1 VTTSH
6 SAVVS
11 GTFRRVMR
19 ILRTRR
25 SAVLCYH
32 GVGPSTT
39 RIDPGFLR
47 VEPAAFRAQLD
58 LLLEAG
64 FEFVTVAEFVERA
77 AGGRP
82 PPGLIALSFDDGMD
96 DNHEYVLPILR
107 ERGLPATVYVTTG
120 LIGKRNPWMAR
131 DSGARMMSAEELG
144 DLVLAGF
151 EVGAHTVTHPDLSR
165 LDFESCLREMSDSR
179 QALERLLGIRVR
191 TFAYP
196 YCHYGSAAL
205 AAVRAAGFTAAVTCQ
220 GLGSWD
226 RYELRRAMITGKD
239 GLSIFVLKLTELYHP
254 LFDSRPSRFV
264 RAVTRGPR
272 VRRRERLERCR

>member
-1 VTTSH
+1 
-6 SAVVS
+6 
-11 GTFRRVMR
+11 MR
-19 ILRTRR
+19 TLRTRR

-96 DNHEYVLPILR
+96 DNHEHVLPILR

-151 EVGAHTVTHPDLSR
+151 EVGAHTVTHPDLSQR
-165 LDFESCLREMSDSR
+165 QPAGTRAAARCSCAD
-179 QALERLLGIRVR
+179 IRVPVLSLR
-191 TFAYP
+191 LGGS
-196 YCHYGSAAL
+196 CGSARRGL
-205 AAVRAAGFTAAVTCQ
+205 HRGRDLSGAGK
-220 GLGSWD
+220 LGS
-226 RYELRRAMITGKD
+226 L
-239 GLSIFVLKLTELYHP
+239 
-254 LFDSRPSRFV
+254 
-264 RAVTRGPR
+264 
-272 VRRRERLERCR
+272 

>member
-1 VTTSH
+1 
-6 SAVVS
+6 
-11 GTFRRVMR
+11 MR
-19 ILRTRR
+19 TLRTRR

-64 FEFVTVAEFVERA
+64 F
-77 AGGRP
+77 
-82 PPGLIALSFDDGMD
+82 
-96 DNHEYVLPILR
+96 
-107 ERGLPATVYVTTG
+107 
-120 LIGKRNPWMAR
+120 
-131 DSGARMMSAEELG
+131 

-179 QALERLLGIRVR
+179 QALERLLGVRVR

-239 GLSIFVLKLTELYHP
+239 GLSIFVLKLTELYQP
-254 LFDSRPSRFV
+254 LFDSRPGRFV
-264 RAVTRGPR
+264 RAATRGPR
-272 VRRRERLERCR
+272 VRRRERLERRR